1 MSCLGDILQ
10 VEDIDKSVESF
21 DHYWNRQE
29 SNQVCFNSFHCQRDL
44 IPTLLLFTLF

>member
-1 MSCLGDILQ
+1 LGDILQ

-29 SNQVCFNSFHCQRDL
+29 SNQVCCFYCQRDL
-44 IPTLLLFTLF
+44 IQTLLLFTLF